1 VPAGATTGKISLTVA
16 GNTATSA
23 TDFTITTISNQPP
36 VINAT
41 EATVPIAGSTSIDLT
56 LLISDVDN
64 NLDLTTLKIV
74 NQPSS
79 GALAQIT
86 NNVLSI
92 DYIGLNFSGQ
102 DRITIEVCDL
112 SGSCTRQEL
121 IIEVVGDLNIYTG
134 ISPNGDIYNEKWVI
148 QNIELLP
155 DTRENKVSIYNRWGD
170 LVFDIDN
177 YNNDSRVFRGLNKNG
192 VQLPTGIYFYKIEF
206 ARDRKSLTGYLNIKN

>member
-1 VPAGATTGKISLTVA
+1 M
-16 GNTATSA
+16 
-23 TDFTITTISNQPP
+23 
-36 VINAT
+36 
-41 EATVPIAGSTSIDLT
+41 PIAGSTSIDLT
-56 LLISDVDN
+56 LLISDIDN

-112 SGSCTRQEL
+112 SSSCTQQEL

-170 LVFDIDN
+170 LVFEIENYDN
-177 YNNDSRVFRGLNKNG
+177 DTRVFSGINKNG
-192 VQLPTGIYFYKIEF
+192 NEVSSGVYFYKIEF
-206 ARDRKSLTGYLNIKN
+206 LSGKKPLLGYLNVKQ